1 MFFLLTSM
9 RKVFAL
15 AWVIKTLC
23 ALVSFFFFFHE
34 VVFLVGWVW
43 AKAKFIG
50 SAV

>member
-23 ALVSFFFFFHE
+23 AIVSFFFFF
-34 VVFLVGWVW
+34 FMKLFFSLG
-43 AKAKFIG
+43 G
-50 SAV
+50 SGPRLSL